1 MSAAQWVT
9 NKGTAAGC
17 CIFRL
22 LASRGGGSLWSTI
35 RAWYSCHRSIL
46 LPVADNRYPE
56 MPAHSRS
63 FRHHSL
69 SQEESCQYS
78 SISILPYSI
87 LMLWYNLNDTLSEE
101 FLHKRFSI
109 ECRAIHAALFDIYLA
124 RSSHIG
130 YFACLHVQA
139 KERLP
144 RL

>member
-22 LASRGGGSLWSTI
+22 LASRGGGSRWSTI

-87 LMLWYNLNDTLSEE
+87 LLLVYDTCHAFFQVVV
-101 FLHKRFSI
+101 FLFPVAWAVLPINHDGDEVQIIVDVQR
-109 ECRAIHAALFDIYLA
+109 C
-124 RSSHIG
+124 
-130 YFACLHVQA
+130 FAVL
-139 KERLP
+139 
-144 RL
+144 